1 MELTK
6 KIPTTDKNQ
15 ENNHLLRML
24 DRGIDD
30 MEAGRELPLE
40 DAFRK
45 ITELRDARRNKIIL
59 TWEAIYDVTDIADYI
74 EEEFGQQRADRFQS
88 DLKEQMQNLGQFSTA
103 FPRTQILYRGYSIHK
118 RSFPPS
124 IIFYII
130 MEETKEIH
138 ILRVL
143 RHEQDWEN
151 ILLQRSTYTYP
162 E

>member
-1 MELTK
+1 M
-6 KIPTTDKNQ
+6 Q
-15 ENNHLLRML
+15 EY
-24 DRGIDD
+24 
-30 MEAGRELPLE
+30 
-40 DAFRK
+40 
-45 ITELRDARRNKIIL
+45 KIIL

-130 MEETKEIH
+130 MEKIHLQIIRFVGLKTKNPCSLFI
-138 ILRVL
+138 
-143 RHEQDWEN
+143 
-151 ILLQRSTYTYP
+151 RSLY
-162 E
+162 

>member
-1 MELTK
+1 MHEEM
-6 KIPTTDKNQ
+6 Q
-15 ENNHLLRML
+15 EY
-24 DRGIDD
+24 
-30 MEAGRELPLE
+30 
-40 DAFRK
+40 
-45 ITELRDARRNKIIL
+45 KIIL

-130 MEETKEIH
+130 MFALALYAIKLDCKKRNYIFL
-138 ILRVL
+138 LR
-143 RHEQDWEN
+143 
-151 ILLQRSTYTYP
+151 
-162 E
+162 

>member
-6 KIPTTDKNQ
+6 KVPTTDKNQ

-45 ITELRDARRNKIIL
+45 IVVSQELLNEEKYQLGNTVQMMTTLLEMQEYKIIL

-124 IIFYII
+124 IIF
-130 MEETKEIH
+130 
-138 ILRVL
+138 
-143 RHEQDWEN
+143 
-151 ILLQRSTYTYP
+151 LL
-162 E
+162 